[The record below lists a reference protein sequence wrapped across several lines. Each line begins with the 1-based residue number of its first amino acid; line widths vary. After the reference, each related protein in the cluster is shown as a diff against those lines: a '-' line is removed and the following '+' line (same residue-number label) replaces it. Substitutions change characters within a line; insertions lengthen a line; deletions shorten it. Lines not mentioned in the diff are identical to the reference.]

1 MKNTAI
7 PLTSVCCLLLAAC
20 TGSFSK
26 VRTAIDQAPDWY
38 DARRV
43 EIRGEGYPEIVDIP
57 TIEKGNTPGQ
67 TLETSKARGAELRAV
82 FAENA
87 RAVAP
92 ANAAAEIED
101 LRESVRRGFAGFE
114 ANSNFLTDEEIEAI
128 RSAFDVP
135 RVTRGLRAAKR

>member
-7 PLTSVCCLLLAAC
+7 PLTSVCCLLLAGC

-26 VRTAIDQAPDWY
+26 VRTAIDKAPDWY

-43 EIRGEGYPEIVDIP
+43 EIRGEGYPEFIDVP
-57 TIEKGNTPGQ
+57 TIVKENTPGQ
-67 TLETSKARGAELRAV
+67 TLEASKSRGAELRV
-82 FAENA
+82 IFAENA
-87 RAVAP
+87 RAVEP

-114 ANSNFLTDEEIEAI
+114 ATSDFLTDEEIAAI

-135 RVTRGLRAAKR
+135 RVTRGLRAASR